1 MYSSGADIVW
11 SHVPH
16 SPPSI
21 CIHIYLLYCIESYRH
36 IYWLQLR
43 KGWGLV
49 KGRGVRGIK
58 MDHDKRTFFRFFTYL
73 WVFTNLYFLWFFWFI
88 MYIPTVH
95 DKFFALKIEIQYN
108 CSTFLARLEYG
119 GASPKILICVSRP
132 RGNSKRMLVYCTYT
146 CRVWNTLGCL
156 QDSSDTNSLCLED
169 SLCYRKSLRTYG
181 KKLFSLWS

>member
-43 KGWGLV
+43 KGWGMV

-73 WVFTNLYFLWFFWFI
+73 WVFHKSVFFVIFL
-88 MYIPTVH
+88 VH
-95 DKFFALKIEIQYN
+95 NVHTYGTWQVFCIEN
-108 CSTFLARLEYG
+108 
-119 GASPKILICVSRP
+119 
-132 RGNSKRMLVYCTYT
+132 
-146 CRVWNTLGCL
+146 WNTVQLFNIFSSLGIWRSFAKNL
-156 QDSSDTNSLCLED
+156 NLCVQTE
-169 SLCYRKSLRTYG
+169 RK
-181 KKLFSLWS
+181 